1 MGRKLI
7 AIGNRLM
14 GDDGIAIYL
23 AESMKT
29 YFEKIGFDVIIGETD
44 ISYCLSKI
52 ETNDFIIILDA
63 FYHGLK
69 TGSVSMITLK
79 EAASKIRQ
87 YYSQHEP
94 NIIKC
99 LDIYN
104 IDVTGL
110 VIGIE
115 VNEIEFKWELSDVMK
130 DLFPQICEQ
139 VKDTIIKIL

>member
-23 AESMKT
+23 AESMKA
-29 YFEKIGFDVIIGETD
+29 YLEKIGFDVIIGETD

-69 TGSVSMITLK
+69 PGSVSMITLK

>member
-23 AESMKT
+23 AESMKA
-29 YFEKIGFDVIIGETD
+29 YLEKIGFDVIIGETD

-63 FYHGLK
+63 FYHGLRP
-69 TGSVSMITLK
+69 GSVSMITLK